1 MTPDI
6 TQRPTRLFL
15 LSLVAVTAI
24 GPLSMQI
31 FIPALPIIQRDFGVA
46 AGTAQLALSLSM
58 VAIAFATLAY
68 GPLSDRY
75 GRRPVLI
82 GGLLVYLLG
91 SLICSLAADMAW
103 LIQGR
108 ILQAAGGAAG
118 IVLARAIVRDVYAH
132 EQVASAIAYLT
143 MAMIVAPMVAPAI
156 GGVLTELMGWRAIFV
171 SVGAIGLPVLALV
184 LLRLAETNSQPAR
197 HRGLT
202 GMLEGFALLLRAPLF
217 CGYALNG
224 AFAMAAFF
232 AFAAGAPYLM
242 VNVMGRPVSE
252 YGLYFIAVSGAF
264 MVGNFAA
271 ARLSRRIGGDSMII
285 AGSAFGLAAILV
297 GALLAA
303 GHVWTAPAI
312 FGPMIAIAFGNGLT
326 MPNAQAAA
334 LAVLPRSAGTASGLS
349 GFLQMG
355 ISAIFAQAV
364 GSLQGDSPTV
374 MVAFMA
380 AGLGLSILSVMLGLR
395 YGRAR
400 VTAAG
405 GD

>member
-1 MTPDI
+1 M

-15 LSLVAVTAI
+15 IALVAVTAI
-24 GPLSMQI
+24 GPLAMQI

-58 VAIAFATLAY
+58 LAIALATLAY
-68 GPLSDRY
+68 GPLSDRH

-82 GGLLVYLLG
+82 GGLLVYLAG
-91 SLICSLAADMAW
+91 SLICTLAPDMAW
-103 LIQGR
+103 LILGR
-108 ILQAAGGAAG
+108 ILQASGGAAG

-132 EQVASAIAYLT
+132 EKVASALAYLT

-156 GGVLTELMGWRAIFV
+156 GGMLTEFLGWRAIFA
-171 SVGAIGLPVLALV
+171 SVGMVGVPVLALV

-197 HRGLT
+197 HRGLA

-252 YGLYFIAVSGAF
+252 YGLYFIAVSFAF
-264 MVGNFAA
+264 MLGNFAA
-271 ARLSRRIGGDSMII
+271 ARLSHRLGGDAMIL
-285 AGSAFGLAAILV
+285 AGSVLGLAVILV

-303 GHVWTAPAI
+303 LHVWTPLAI
-312 FGPMIAIAFGNGLT
+312 FGPMICIAFGNGLS
-326 MPNAQAAA
+326 MPNAQAGA
-334 LAVLPRSAGTASGLS
+334 LGVLPRSAGTASGLS

-364 GSLQGDSPTV
+364 GSLQGDSPAV

-380 AGLGLSILSVMLGLR
+380 AGLGLSLLSLLLGFR

-400 VTAAG
+400 VTEAG
-405 GD
+405 GDLRG